1 MAPKALGVLLLFSL
15 AGFHVG
21 LPISAL
27 LEESPGRLP
36 VPRSVPRLVG
46 HGGPGPQEPTR
57 DRWGA
62 GPCLRSHPV
71 QGKLCGPWAPGLGS
85 LCPLSWA
92 LLTQPSQC
100 CKPLARACGWAESWL
115 VTQAAE
121 ERGKSML
128 IASPLHPQ
136 ATSHRDKPFI
146 EADLAAGSSH
156 TQGGGDLVIP
166 EASTRLSGG
175 ARPAPGFPPPS
186 HAGILFP
193 RLWARAGGHHCSG
206 AAATLSLR
214 DAVGPEAHGGHRTCS
229 RFSAG
234 WERGRKTSRRGRPPQ
249 AGSGPAP
256 CVHWASCRCVVRGSP
271 VPPCPTE

>member
-1 MAPKALGVLLLFSL
+1 
-15 AGFHVG
+15 
-21 LPISAL
+21 
-27 LEESPGRLP
+27 
-36 VPRSVPRLVG
+36 
-46 HGGPGPQEPTR
+46 
-57 DRWGA
+57 
-62 GPCLRSHPV
+62 
-71 QGKLCGPWAPGLGS
+71 
-85 LCPLSWA
+85 
-92 LLTQPSQC
+92 
-100 CKPLARACGWAESWL
+100 
-115 VTQAAE
+115 
-121 ERGKSML
+121 ML

-214 DAVGPEAHGGHRTCS
+214 DAVGPGAHGGAQNLLSVLGRLGKGQKNQPPGAPP
-229 RFSAG
+229 AG
-234 WERGRKTSRRGRPPQ
+234 G
-249 AGSGPAP
+249 
-256 CVHWASCRCVVRGSP
+256 
-271 VPPCPTE
+271 

>member
-1 MAPKALGVLLLFSL
+1 MPQVPPSSGEALWPL
-15 AGFHVG
+15 
-21 LPISAL
+21 
-27 LEESPGRLP
+27 
-36 VPRSVPRLVG
+36 
-46 HGGPGPQEPTR
+46 
-57 DRWGA
+57 
-62 GPCLRSHPV
+62 
-71 QGKLCGPWAPGLGS
+71 GPWAPGLGS

-100 CKPLARACGWAESWL
+100 CKPLARACGWAESWP

-175 ARPAPGFPPPS
+175 ARPAPSFPPPS

-214 DAVGPEAHGGHRTCS
+214 DAVGPGAHGGHRTCS

-234 WERGRKTSRRGRPPQ
+234 WERGRKTSRRGRPTQ

-256 CVHWASCRCVVRGSP
+256 CVHWASCWYVVRGSP

>member
-1 MAPKALGVLLLFSL
+1 
-15 AGFHVG
+15 
-21 LPISAL
+21 
-27 LEESPGRLP
+27 
-36 VPRSVPRLVG
+36 
-46 HGGPGPQEPTR
+46 
-57 DRWGA
+57 
-62 GPCLRSHPV
+62 
-71 QGKLCGPWAPGLGS
+71 
-85 LCPLSWA
+85 
-92 LLTQPSQC
+92 
-100 CKPLARACGWAESWL
+100 
-115 VTQAAE
+115 
-121 ERGKSML
+121 ML

-214 DAVGPEAHGGHRTCS
+214 DAVGPGAHGGHRTCS

-249 AGSGPAP
+249 ADSGPAP
-256 CVHWASCRCVVRGSP
+256 CVHWASCRCVVRGE
-271 VPPCPTE
+271 PCSSLSHRVRHTHSHTYTLMLTRTNMRAHTHTHTLTHAHIHACLHTLKHMLTHTHSHAHTHACLHTLKHAHAHMHSLMHTHMHTHTRLHTHAHTLIHTHTYSLTLPQEARWEAVGGRES